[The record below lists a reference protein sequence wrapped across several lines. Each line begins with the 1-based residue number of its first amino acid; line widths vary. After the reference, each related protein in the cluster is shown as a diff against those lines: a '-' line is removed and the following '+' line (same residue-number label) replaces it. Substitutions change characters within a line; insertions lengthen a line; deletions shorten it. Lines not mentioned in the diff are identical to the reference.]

1 MGLDL
6 SPASQQVLVAFGCY
20 LIGVLLLGIV
30 SHRFLTRGSF
40 VKEYF
45 LGNRGL
51 GAWVLALTVAATAI
65 SGGTFMG
72 FPSLIYTNGWIMALW
87 ICSYMVVPITT
98 MALLGKRIN
107 QVARISGA
115 VTVPDVFRDRFRS
128 PALGLTASG
137 LILLF
142 LAFNLVAQFK
152 AGGLVI
158 DAALDLPPA
167 RAEFLHAE
175 VDAGKNLVLHF
186 RLADGGT
193 DRQRTP
199 LPDEQARYLPAKT
212 TVTESQSVQEHFQV
226 REQEMTKQVKFPS
239 QKMQLLGGPK
249 EKGYVIGLLLFA
261 LTVVGYTTYGGFWA
275 VTWTDVLEGLVMLI
289 GVVLMAFLAV
299 RAVEPREGPDGT
311 QYQGLAA
318 ATEHLRH
325 QDPALV
331 YGPGPKNYLPV
342 GMAISFFLMWSL
354 MSAGQP
360 SGMVR
365 MMSFKDTPSL
375 RRALMLVGGYYML
388 TYLCLLV
395 IFVCARSIFPTE
407 YLREIGTE
415 GQPDK
420 IMPAMTRQI
429 AHPLVAG
436 MLLAAPYAAIMST
449 VAAFLLMMSS
459 SLVRDIYQRSINPDV
474 SEKTIKR
481 LSYGVT
487 GLTGLVVMI
496 GALNPPDYLQ
506 YLIVFTGSG
515 QGCAFL
521 APMAI
526 TLYWPRAT
534 RQGVLAG
541 MLGGFAVLFGLYV
554 LGWLGV
560 GGPRSSDFL
569 PLELGG
575 VDPLVWG
582 LLTSVAL
589 SIGVSLATRPD
600 EEQVK
605 KYFP

>member
-72 FPSLIYTNGWIMALW
+72 FPSLIYSNGWIMALW

-98 MALLGKRIN
+98 MALLGKRLN

-128 PALGLTASG
+128 PTLGLTASG

-142 LAFNLVAQFK
+142 VAFNLVAQFK

-167 RAEFLHAE
+167 QADFLHAE
-175 VDAGKNLVLHF
+175 VDARKNLVLHF
-186 RLADGGT
+186 RLADGSP
-193 DRQRTP
+193 DRQKTP
-199 LPDEQARYLPAKT
+199 LPVEQARYLPERT
-212 TVTESQSVQEHFQV
+212 TVVENQLVKVHFQV
-226 REQEMTKQVKFPS
+226 GDRELTKQVKFPS
-239 QKMQLLGGPK
+239 QKVQLLGGPK

-275 VTWTDVLEGLVMLI
+275 VTWTDVLEGVVMLI
-289 GVVLMAFLAV
+289 GVVLMAFLAM
-299 RAVEPREGPDGT
+299 RAVAPIQGPEGELH
-311 QYQGLAA
+311 GLAA
-318 ATEHLRH
+318 ATEHLRQ

-331 YGPGPKNYLPV
+331 YGPGPKNFLPL
-342 GMAISFFLMWSL
+342 GMAISFFLMWSM
-354 MSAGQP
+354 MSPGQP

-375 RRALMLVGGYYML
+375 RRALMLVGGYYLL
-388 TYLCLLV
+388 TYGCLLV

-407 YLREIGTE
+407 YLRELGTE
-415 GQPDK
+415 GQPDS
-420 IMPAMTRQI
+420 IMPAMTRRI

-487 GLTGLVVMI
+487 GLTGFIVMI

-515 QGCAFL
+515 QGCSFL

-526 TLYWPRAT
+526 ALYWPRAT

-541 MLGGFAVLFGLYV
+541 MLGGFAVLFSFYV
-554 LGWLGV
+554 LGWLGF
-560 GGPRSSDFL
+560 GGPRDSKFL

-582 LLTSVAL
+582 LLTSIGL
-589 SIGVSLATRPD
+589 SIGVSLATTPD
-600 EEQVK
+600 EELTK

>member
-115 VTVPDVFRDRFRS
+115 VTVPDVLRDRFRS
-128 PALGLTASG
+128 PTLGLTASG

-158 DAALDLPPA
+158 DSALDLPPA

-186 RLADGGT
+186 QLADGGT

-212 TVTESQSVQEHFQV
+212 TVIENQSVQVHFQV
-226 REQEMTKQVKFPS
+226 GEKEMTKQVKFPS
-239 QKMQLLGGPK
+239 QKVQLLGGPK

-299 RAVEPREGPDGT
+299 RAVKPIEGPDGT
-311 QYQGLAA
+311 SYHGLAA
-318 ATEHLRH
+318 ATERLRL

-342 GMAISFFLMWSL
+342 GMALSMFLMWSM
-354 MSAGQP
+354 MSPGQP

-375 RRALMLVGGYYML
+375 RRALMLVGGYYLL
-388 TYLCLLV
+388 TYCCLLV

-415 GQPDK
+415 GQPDS
-420 IMPAMTRQI
+420 IMPAMTRRI

-474 SEKTIKR
+474 SERTIKR

-487 GLTGLVVMI
+487 GLTGFIVMI

-515 QGCAFL
+515 QGCSFL

-526 TLYWPRAT
+526 ALYWPRAT

-541 MLGGFAVLFGLYV
+541 MLGGFAVLFSFYV
-554 LGWLGV
+554 LGWLGF
-560 GGPRSSDFL
+560 GGPRDSQFL

-582 LLTSVAL
+582 LLTSIAL

-600 EEQVK
+600 EEQAR